1 MTSSDMEKH
10 QGDLDPELLAKGI
23 IDEESEIPYVHVPI
37 TFPNIYGIC
46 KHCNRSNSFMNWC
59 LPCISKRFRQR
70 HEDKKWTS
78 GNKII
83 DEYIVNV
90 QENAGR
96 PSEVVEWIPY
106 ERMINIRFFEEEMYI
121 ANWMDGYIV
130 EWDYENNNWKRNGI
144 GVEVLLKKIDE
155 SCVCAKFPGDLLHKI
170 KTQFQLDTWDIIIKS
185 YGITRDPYTGTYFM
199 VMH

>member
-1 MTSSDMEKH
+1 MASRDAEEH

-23 IDEESEIPYVHVPI
+23 VDEESEIP
-37 TFPNIYGIC
+37 
-46 KHCNRSNSFMNWC
+46 
-59 LPCISKRFRQR
+59 
-70 HEDKKWTS
+70 
-78 GNKII
+78 
-83 DEYIVNV
+83 
-90 QENAGR
+90 

-106 ERMINIRFFEEEMYI
+106 ERMINIRFFEEEMFI

-130 EWDYENNNWKRNGI
+130 EWDYENNNWKRNGT

-155 SCVCAKFPGDLLHKI
+155 SIVYAKFPGHFLHKV
-170 KTQFQLDTWDIIIKS
+170 KSQFQLDTWDIIIKS